1 MTYIG
6 AAQLHDILFENCNFI
21 ECFRTCCFIMHSAAM
36 NMVTWVAFTYLV
48 TTKTK
53 IRCGTNLRTV
63 VTIITRRACYKSE
76 DYNAQ
81 QSRHINKFSQI
92 IKGMHLSPT
101 YVILYNIPLSNL
113 RFLNREVV
121 YTKIVICSKLCYT
134 SLHEICVL

>member
-1 MTYIG
+1 MFSY
-6 AAQLHDILFENCNFI
+6 LLLYH
-21 ECFRTCCFIMHSAAM
+21 
-36 NMVTWVAFTYLV
+36 AFCSHEYGDMGC
-48 TTKTK
+48 
-53 IRCGTNLRTV
+53 IHIFGYNQDQNTV
-63 VTIITRRACYKSE
+63 RNKPQNSCYHITRWACYKSE

-81 QSRHINKFSQI
+81 QSRHIKTFSQI
-92 IKGMHLSPT
+92 IRGMNLIPT